1 MADEKA
7 ALSACPALH
16 LENQLCFSLYRL
28 SRMVTQSYTPLL
40 KPLDIT
46 YPQYLVLLVLWRNE
60 EDGLTSMSV
69 SQLTRA
75 LQLDTGTVTPLLKR
89 MEDSRGK
96 FFVFVAGYPDN
107 MESFL
112 KANPG
117 LNSRFDK
124 ILKFE
129 DYSPKDLNQIA
140 MLMLDDVTVPVVL
153 AASSA
158 TVAKS
163 VLTTIA
169 IASAAALWVS
179 RIWQDKVCGGASP
192 YVASR
197 PDAARVT
204 SEVGRNKGV

>member
-89 MEDSRGK
+89 MEAKG
-96 FFVFVAGYPDN
+96 
-107 MESFL
+107 
-112 KANPG
+112 
-117 LNSRFDK
+117 
-124 ILKFE
+124 ILGRQR
-129 DYSPKDLNQIA
+129 DT
-140 MLMLDDVTVPVVL
+140 DDERVVL
-153 AASSA
+153 VQLTEHGLGLRELAKPIPGKLMCQVEMSSEELLILQS
-158 TVAKS
+158 TLRGLIQK
-163 VLTTIA
+163 IN
-169 IASAAALWVS
+169 
-179 RIWQDKVCGGASP
+179 P
-192 YVASR
+192 
-197 PDAARVT
+197 
-204 SEVGRNKGV
+204 

>member
-89 MEDSRGK
+89 MEAKG
-96 FFVFVAGYPDN
+96 
-107 MESFL
+107 
-112 KANPG
+112 
-117 LNSRFDK
+117 
-124 ILKFE
+124 
-129 DYSPKDLNQIA
+129 
-140 MLMLDDVTVPVVL
+140 MLGRQRDTDDERVVL
-153 AASSA
+153 VQLTEHGLGLRELAKPIPGKLMCQVEMSSEELLILQS
-158 TVAKS
+158 TLRGLIQK
-163 VLTTIA
+163 IN
-169 IASAAALWVS
+169 
-179 RIWQDKVCGGASP
+179 P
-192 YVASR
+192 
-197 PDAARVT
+197 
-204 SEVGRNKGV
+204 

>member
-89 MEDSRGK
+89 MEAKG
-96 FFVFVAGYPDN
+96 
-107 MESFL
+107 
-112 KANPG
+112 
-117 LNSRFDK
+117 
-124 ILKFE
+124 ILGRQR
-129 DYSPKDLNQIA
+129 DT
-140 MLMLDDVTVPVVL
+140 DDERVVL
-153 AASSA
+153 VQLTEHGLGLRELAKPIPSKLMCQVEMSSEELLILQS
-158 TVAKS
+158 TLRGLIQK
-163 VLTTIA
+163 IN
-169 IASAAALWVS
+169 
-179 RIWQDKVCGGASP
+179 P
-192 YVASR
+192 
-197 PDAARVT
+197 
-204 SEVGRNKGV
+204 

>member
-89 MEDSRGK
+89 MEAKG
-96 FFVFVAGYPDN
+96 
-107 MESFL
+107 
-112 KANPG
+112 
-117 LNSRFDK
+117 
-124 ILKFE
+124 ILGRQR
-129 DYSPKDLNQIA
+129 DT
-140 MLMLDDVTVPVVL
+140 DDERVVL
-153 AASSA
+153 VQLTEHGLGLRELAKPIPGKLMCQVEMSA
-158 TVAKS
+158 EEL
-163 VLTTIA
+163 LTLQSTLRGLIQK
-169 IASAAALWVS
+169 IN
-179 RIWQDKVCGGASP
+179 P
-192 YVASR
+192 
-197 PDAARVT
+197 
-204 SEVGRNKGV
+204 

>member
-60 EDGLTSMSV
+60 EDGLASMSV

-89 MEDSRGK
+89 MEAKG
-96 FFVFVAGYPDN
+96 
-107 MESFL
+107 
-112 KANPG
+112 
-117 LNSRFDK
+117 
-124 ILKFE
+124 ILGRQR
-129 DYSPKDLNQIA
+129 DT
-140 MLMLDDVTVPVVL
+140 DDERVVL
-153 AASSA
+153 VQLTEHGLGLRELAKPIPGKLMCQVEMSSEELLILQS
-158 TVAKS
+158 TLRGLIQK
-163 VLTTIA
+163 IN
-169 IASAAALWVS
+169 
-179 RIWQDKVCGGASP
+179 P
-192 YVASR
+192 
-197 PDAARVT
+197 
-204 SEVGRNKGV
+204 

>member
-69 SQLTRA
+69 SQLTKA

-89 MEDSRGK
+89 MEAKG
-96 FFVFVAGYPDN
+96 
-107 MESFL
+107 
-112 KANPG
+112 
-117 LNSRFDK
+117 
-124 ILKFE
+124 ILGRQR
-129 DYSPKDLNQIA
+129 DT
-140 MLMLDDVTVPVVL
+140 DDERVVL
-153 AASSA
+153 VQLTEHGLGLRELAKPIPGKLMCQVEMSSEELLILQS
-158 TVAKS
+158 TLRGLIQK
-163 VLTTIA
+163 IN
-169 IASAAALWVS
+169 
-179 RIWQDKVCGGASP
+179 P
-192 YVASR
+192 
-197 PDAARVT
+197 
-204 SEVGRNKGV
+204 

>member
-89 MEDSRGK
+89 MEAKGVLGRQRDT
-96 FFVFVAGYPDN
+96 
-107 MESFL
+107 
-112 KANPG
+112 
-117 LNSRFDK
+117 
-124 ILKFE
+124 
-129 DYSPKDLNQIA
+129 
-140 MLMLDDVTVPVVL
+140 DDERVVL
-153 AASSA
+153 VQLTEHGLGLRELAKPIPGKLMCQVEMSSEELLILQS
-158 TVAKS
+158 TLRGLIQK
-163 VLTTIA
+163 IN
-169 IASAAALWVS
+169 
-179 RIWQDKVCGGASP
+179 P
-192 YVASR
+192 
-197 PDAARVT
+197 
-204 SEVGRNKGV
+204 